1 MSFDIEKMNKY
12 QQTDILRI
20 LHNNN
25 VTLNENKSGVFVN
38 LSTVDDTIIEKLDK
52 QIAYIVEQEHNIQA
66 AEYQKEEYKNIIV
79 DLKYYDGKPVID
91 FIQRVR
97 HNEET
102 WKFVQQRA

>member
-1 MSFDIEKMNKY
+1 METLIRLKTDIEKMNKY

-66 AEYQKEEYKNIIV
+66 AKNQKEEYKTYLTN
-79 DLKYYDGKPVID
+79 DKEDK
-91 FIQRVR
+91 
-97 HNEET
+97 E
-102 WKFVQQRA
+102 FVNYTIE

>member
-1 MSFDIEKMNKY
+1 METLIRLKTDIEKMNKY

-66 AEYQKEEYKNIIV
+66 AEYQKEEYKTYLTN
-79 DLKYYDGKPVID
+79 DKEDK
-91 FIQRVR
+91 
-97 HNEET
+97 E
-102 WKFVQQRA
+102 FVNYTIE